1 MTRLPYTETILVVE
15 DTDFMAEVLKEI
27 FTEAGYEVHW
37 APNGEEA
44 LRMYPEILPDL
55 VTLDIVM
62 PGLNGLE
69 VLRELWQLDPA
80 CRVIMVSAVGL
91 ESKVLEAI
99 RMGAKN
105 FVVKPFDKEKVLK
118 ATRQAL
124 NEY

>member
-1 MTRLPYTETILVVE
+1 MNKRPYTETILIVE
-15 DTDFMAEVLKEI
+15 DTDFMAEVMKEI
-27 FTEAGYEVHW
+27 FTAEGYRVFW
-37 APNGEEA
+37 ARNGEEA
-44 LRMYPEILPDL
+44 LKMYPELLPDL

-62 PGLNGLE
+62 PGLDGIE
-69 VLRELWQLDPA
+69 VLGELWKSDPS

-118 ATRQAL
+118 ATHQAL